1 MIEYKIVLDGL
12 FNFGVEIT
20 GAGSFRSVRGFPTEA
35 AATAWIAEQQARD
48 AAATDRQC

>member
-1 MIEYKIVLDGL
+1 MTEYKIILDGP

-20 GAGSFRSVRGFPTEA
+20 ATGSFRSVRGFPTGA
-35 AATAWIAEQQARD
+35 AATAWIVEQQARD